1 MTEVLFKNFD
11 KKPFKIVVKPYIS
24 NVFKY
29 FNERQKT
36 TFDILMFAALRR
48 GNYSSAPDT
57 MYKYPSESPGIMSEK
72 NGINYENI
80 HIYVYEHCLQDIND
94 FS

>member
-11 KKPFKIVVKPYIS
+11 KKPFKIVKPYIS

-48 GNYSSAPDT
+48 GNSSTAPDK

-72 NGINYENI
+72 IASIMKTYLF
-80 HIYVYEHCLQDIND
+80 YVYEHCLQDIND